1 MPGLHRVEIDP
12 QRQRLLVWYDVRRV
26 AYQQI
31 LTVLTDAGC
40 PPDNWW
46 SRRKQGWYRFT
57 ETNDREN
64 AKAPPPT
71 CRNKPPR

>member
-1 MPGLHRVEIDP
+1 
-12 QRQRLLVWYDVRRV
+12 V